1 MEYIAA
7 LILLTVAYIMICMYI
22 MGEAELF
29 YEVVMTMAVAMIV
42 VIFVLW
48 LPELWGMSHLLGTI
62 DILSVTVL
70 TIVSSARIIEVIRK
84 RGKEKD

>member
-7 LILLTVAYIMICMYI
+7 LILLTVAYIMICMYV

-48 LPELWGMSHLLGTI
+48 LPELWGMSHLLGAI

-70 TIVSSARIIEVIRK
+70 TIVSSARIIEAIRK
-84 RGKEKD
+84 RSKEKD

>member
-1 MEYIAA
+1 MEYIVA